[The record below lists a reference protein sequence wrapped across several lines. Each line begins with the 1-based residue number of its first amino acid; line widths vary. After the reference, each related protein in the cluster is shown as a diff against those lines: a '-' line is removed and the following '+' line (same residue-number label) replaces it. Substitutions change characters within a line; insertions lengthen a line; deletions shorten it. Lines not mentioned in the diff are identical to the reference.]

1 MTLHYSVQR
10 ILSLAA
16 ITFCAG
22 VSAQDNNVQ
31 VNGTD
36 DTVAVSYAGDDLR
49 IGIGID
55 DDGDIHGEYFNVFG
69 EDEDSNWIGEMWLSE
84 SRGGLKASYHWL
96 TNNATLETA
105 NDETRVGKAFL
116 AVDQNEH
123 DDRKVTIGLGL
134 ESQRLFWGAY
144 FMHSITGQRL
154 VDALSM
160 TTTDVLTGID
170 NGQNFTQNQFTTVN
184 TNIFEEGYDYGL
196 GFRIG
201 HYYDNALIR
210 LRGGLDYELGD
221 RDADQLT
228 YSLGVEKF
236 FENTGHSLDLLVE
249 HYDKDGQFEID
260 DGDTRATLYY
270 RYAFGNSYK
279 PRNRVVQ
286 TQVESLVDP
295 IRNPVYVKNRATI
308 SREALF
314 DLDEFYI
321 RPDAAG
327 TLQEV
332 IRYIE
337 SHEVVEGIEVI
348 GHTCDIASDAY
359 NLTLSK
365 NRANS
370 VAEYL
375 RDNGL
380 ANIEITTT
388 GMGESQP
395 KYDNSNP
402 ATQPLNRRVEIEFIS
417 LQTDDVVEFVCP
429 DTTTPV
435 DGGEQ
440 CKSVVWE
447 QEVVPNPVWIHR
459 ALRNPVE
466 HKRIVDT
473 YRTVET
479 DTTVT
484 LGDRVITN
492 TFPGAGD
499 DSAITNVD
507 TPVLI
512 NLLANDSDPD
522 NDSLTITSITAPAN
536 GSVSDNGDGSVVYT
550 PNAGFFGSDVFG
562 YSIDDGN
569 GGSAA
574 ATVTVTVLEQP
585 PIQAVDDAITTQ
597 RNTPITIDTGDLL
610 ANDQIDVNFNFSV
623 ATQPVN
629 GQLSGGSVGADV
641 SLTYT
646 PNRDFVGTDSFT
658 YTVSNDSGQSST
670 ATVTITVEAFNRAP
684 IANDDDATT
693 AKDTNVIIDV
703 LANDSDPDGDSLTII
718 DVTQMTEFGSAEITA
733 DGRILYIPMPGWW
746 GGDELTYTIDDGFG
760 GQASATITLFVRE
773 R

>member
-1 MTLHYSVQR
+1 MSLQLQIQR
-10 ILSLAA
+10 ILLLAA

-22 VSAQDNNVQ
+22 VSAQDADVQ

-36 DTVAVSYAGDDLR
+36 DNVAVSYAGDDLR

-96 TNNATLETA
+96 TQGATMETA
-105 NDETRVGKAFL
+105 TDDTRIGKAFM
-116 AVDQNEH
+116 AVDQNEE

-144 FMHSITGQRL
+144 LMHSITGQRL
-154 VDALSM
+154 VDALSL
-160 TTTDVLTGID
+160 TTTEILTGVS

-196 GFRIG
+196 GVRVG

-210 LRGGLDYELGD
+210 VRGGLDYELGD
-221 RDADQLT
+221 GDADQLT

-249 HYDKDGQFEID
+249 YYDKDGQFEID

-279 PRNRVVQ
+279 PRNRVVR

-314 DLDEFYI
+314 DLDEFFI
-321 RPDAAG
+321 RADAAG

-370 VAEYL
+370 VADYL
-375 RDNGL
+375 RGNGL
-380 ANIEITTT
+380 GNIDISTT

-395 KYDNSNP
+395 KYDNSDP

-429 DTTTPV
+429 DETTPV
-435 DGGEQ
+435 DGSDQ
-440 CKSVVWE
+440 CKSVSWE

-484 LGDRVITN
+484 LGDQVVIN
-492 TFPGAGD
+492 NFPGAAD
-499 DSAITNVD
+499 DSAITNAD

-522 NDSLTITSITAPAN
+522 NDGLTITSITAPAS
-536 GSVSDNGDGSVVYT
+536 GTVSDNGDGTVTYT
-550 PNAGFFGSDVFG
+550 PNAGFFGSDGFS
-562 YSIDDGN
+562 YSVDDGN
-569 GGSAA
+569 GGSASA
-574 ATVTVTVLEQP
+574 NVTVTVIELP
-585 PIQAVDDAITTQ
+585 PIQAVDDALTTQ
-597 RNTPITIDTGDLL
+597 RNTPINIDTGDLL
-610 ANDQIDVNFNFSV
+610 ANDEVDVNFAFSI
-623 ATQPVN
+623 AGQPGN
-629 GQLSGGSVGADV
+629 GQLSLGSDV
-641 SLTYT
+641 TLTYT
-646 PNRDFVGTDSFT
+646 PDRDFVGTDSFS
-658 YTVSNDSGQSST
+658 YTISDDNGQSST
-670 ATVTITVEAFNRAP
+670 ATVTINVEAFNRAP
-684 IANDDDATT
+684 IANADDAST

-760 GQASATITLFVRE
+760 GQASATITLLIYE
-773 R
+773 Q